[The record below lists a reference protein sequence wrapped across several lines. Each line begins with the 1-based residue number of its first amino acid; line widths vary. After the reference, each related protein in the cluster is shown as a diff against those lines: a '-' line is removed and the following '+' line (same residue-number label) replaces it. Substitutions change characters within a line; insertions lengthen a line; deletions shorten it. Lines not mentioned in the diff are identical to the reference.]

1 VTRPEARPNRGGPP
15 GPQRRKATQQARDT
29 DDIQRYLRALFERD
43 EPGALIEVR
52 HRHGEGMRSAF
63 FAHTDTTAAARSIVR
78 LASGTDVYVGVAPRA
93 RRAGGRDAIERVW
106 SLWADL
112 DDADAAAALD
122 DLPVAPAIVI
132 ASGSPGHL
140 HAYWPLATAISVAA
154 AEEGN
159 RRLAAQLQG
168 DSGAVTNA
176 STILR
181 PPATYSHKT
190 VPPTPVVLQ
199 HLNDATTN
207 LCAVTAGIAADPVAA
222 RTRRNEPTVARRGQN
237 PLRALDPALY
247 VSMLTGQPVGGSRK
261 VRCPFHEDRTA
272 SLHVYEAPE
281 DGWYCFGCKRYGH
294 TVYDLASAM
303 WNLDTRG
310 ADFIDLRQRL
320 YDLFLPGPDLRC
332 GHGRTSMRPR

>member
-1 VTRPEARPNRGGPP
+1 MTRPEARPNRGGPL
-15 GPQRRKATQQARDT
+15 GQQRRHATPKARDT
-29 DDIQRYLRALFERD
+29 NDVERYLRALFERD
-43 EPGALIEVR
+43 QPGALIEVR
-52 HRHGEGMRSAF
+52 YRYRAGMRSTF
-63 FAHTDTTAAARSIVR
+63 FAHTDTTAAARTIVR

-140 HAYWPLATAISVAA
+140 HAYWPLATAISVTA

-168 DSGAVTNA
+168 DDGVVTNA
-176 STILR
+176 ATILR

-190 VPPTPVVLQ
+190 TPPTPVILQ
-199 HLNDATTN
+199 HLDEATTT
-207 LCAVTAGIAADPVAA
+207 LQAATTGIAHDPA
-222 RTRRNEPTVARRGQN
+222 RARATRRDTVIVRRGQD

-247 VSMLTGQPVGGSRK
+247 VSVLIGQPVSRSRK
-261 VRCPFHEDRTA
+261 VRCPFHEDRTP
-272 SLHVYEAPE
+272 SLHVYEEPE
-281 DGWYCFGCKRYGH
+281 DGWYCFGCKRHGH
-294 TVYDLASAM
+294 TVYDLAGAI

-310 ADFIDLRQRL
+310 PNFLELRARL
-320 YDLFLPGPDLRC
+320 YELFLPPDPLAASGARHRRSGP
-332 GHGRTSMRPR
+332 